1 MGVNK
6 KKKNNM
12 TQDQDWIPKTLTFVR
27 IQQLSGVSLSR
38 SPNRDSQQTTPPNSD
53 CSLFMF

>member
-1 MGVNK
+1 
-6 KKKNNM
+6 M

-38 SPNRDSQQTTPPNSD
+38 SPNRDNQQTT
-53 CSLFMF
+53 LF